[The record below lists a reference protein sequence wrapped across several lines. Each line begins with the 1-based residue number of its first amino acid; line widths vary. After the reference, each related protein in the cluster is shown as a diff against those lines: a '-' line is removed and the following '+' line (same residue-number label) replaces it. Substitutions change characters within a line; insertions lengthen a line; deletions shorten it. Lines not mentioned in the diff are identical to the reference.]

1 MQGSQDRVKMLPRQ
15 QQPAGLEQVLHM
27 LESARDLLDQ
37 QHKGQEKVLQPK
49 LNMQTEIR

>member
-27 LESARDLLDQ
+27 LENARDLLDQ
-37 QHKGQEKVLQPK
+37 QKGQEKVLQPK

>member
-1 MQGSQDRVKMLPRQ
+1 MQENQDRVKMLPRQ

-37 QHKGQEKVLQPK
+37 QKSQEKVPQPK
-49 LNMQTEIR
+49 INMQTEIR